1 MATEINLRTG
11 IPAKDL
17 SDDDLAS
24 LKKLPEELKTR
35 VIGQDHAVDAVAKA
49 IRRGRLGYREEK
61 APIGS
66 FMFLGPTGVGKTEFV
81 RVLAKNQFGSE
92 KNIVRIDMSEYQE
105 KHSVSRLVGAPPG
118 YVGFESAGQL
128 TEAVR
133 RNPHTLVL
141 FDEIEKAA
149 PEVLD
154 VLLQVIEDGRLT
166 DGQGRVV
173 DFSNAIIVMT
183 SNIGGSLAAE
193 ALQPKRRIGF
203 VQDEEERETA
213 ATGRTE
219 SYVAAFKAKVRPEF
233 YNRIGK
239 RRVVVFNELGAKEM
253 EGILALRLGELNE
266 RVAHKG
272 MSVRLTE
279 AARRH
284 ILDDATSLEN
294 KAYGARPLKQAVAH
308 EVADALVDGELDGAI
323 KKGDA
328 VLVDFDGTKLT
339 VSRDPEAK
347 PATKLGGW
355 ALGAAALGLAAL
367 PAGAPLALAVAGI
380 AAAVG
385 YAAWR
390 VASSYSGPH
399 GRAQAPPLARVWAVR
414 AAVMTAAFLAADWAL
429 KALFF
434 GSGLFVFHHIVPTRA
449 LIMAAAVPLNLAFGA
464 WMLSLGHSK
473 AAPLEKLRKFRER
486 HPVLGAV
493 AYGLLQVLAFP
504 FTINDQ
510 RYAGDLAAKHPA
522 VAKALG
528 VFVVAA
534 AAVLAG
540 TLGNVL
546 EGLVNAKVVDFIPV
560 GHGRANLA
568 DFLVFL
574 GIPFAWMTLDF
585 CGAARKAV
593 AARKPA
599 VMNFAKYYALPVL
612 GMLAFLLA
620 SSAGYA
626 AIPLPAIYAAF
637 FSTLFGVGILGANV
651 FVQRR
656 LAEFNGSLQDGVFQE
671 MPAKPSFSAGYRLR
685 RSAAAA
691 LAALA
696 ALPFVGKVVSQP
708 RLSGRDYAALVERY
722 RGRLPKVVITDY
734 DDTFMDNSDG
744 RGLVVSDA
752 RLKLLEDLKAAG
764 VRVAFAT
771 NRPLTGGSYA
781 MSAMLVDKMSPE
793 LRKYFILSTG
803 GGAEVFKFSPQ
814 GELPQTP
821 YFSGPTISE
830 AERAV
835 VGGLIA
841 AEAA

>member
-1 MATEINLRTG
+1 
-11 IPAKDL
+11 
-17 SDDDLAS
+17 
-24 LKKLPEELKTR
+24 
-35 VIGQDHAVDAVAKA
+35 
-49 IRRGRLGYREEK
+49 
-61 APIGS
+61 
-66 FMFLGPTGVGKTEFV
+66 
-81 RVLAKNQFGSE
+81 
-92 KNIVRIDMSEYQE
+92 
-105 KHSVSRLVGAPPG
+105 
-118 YVGFESAGQL
+118 
-128 TEAVR
+128 
-133 RNPHTLVL
+133 
-141 FDEIEKAA
+141 
-149 PEVLD
+149 
-154 VLLQVIEDGRLT
+154 
-166 DGQGRVV
+166 
-173 DFSNAIIVMT
+173 
-183 SNIGGSLAAE
+183 
-193 ALQPKRRIGF
+193 
-203 VQDEEERETA
+203 
-213 ATGRTE
+213 
-219 SYVAAFKAKVRPEF
+219 
-233 YNRIGK
+233 
-239 RRVVVFNELGAKEM
+239 
-253 EGILALRLGELNE
+253 
-266 RVAHKG
+266 
-272 MSVRLTE
+272 
-279 AARRH
+279 
-284 ILDDATSLEN
+284 
-294 KAYGARPLKQAVAH
+294 
-308 EVADALVDGELDGAI
+308 ALVDGELDGAI
-323 KKGDA
+323 KKGDS
-328 VLVDFDGTKLT
+328 VLVDFDGTKLVVRKSDEGKT
-339 VSRDPEAK
+339 
-347 PATKLGGW
+347 TKLGGW

-367 PAGAPLALAVAGI
+367 PAGASLALAVAGI

-414 AAVMTAAFLAADWAL
+414 AVVMTAAFLAADWAL

-540 TLGNVL
+540 TLGNGL

-585 CGAARKAV
+585 FGAARKAV

-612 GMLAFLLA
+612 GMLTFLLA

-656 LAEFNGSLQDGVFQE
+656 LAEFNGSLQDGVFQP
-671 MPAKPSFSAGYRLR
+671 MPAKPAFSAGYRLR
-685 RSAAAA
+685 RAAAA
-691 LAALA
+691 LLASLA

-708 RLSGRDYAALVERY
+708 KLSDKDYAALVERY

-744 RGLVVSDA
+744 RGLVISDA

-781 MSAMLVDKMSPE
+781 MSAMLVERMSPE
-793 LRKYFILSTG
+793 LRRDFILSTG
-803 GGAEVFKFSPQ
+803 GGAEVFKFSSK
-814 GELPQTP
+814 GELPETP
-821 YFSGPTISE
+821 YFSGPAISE

-835 VGGLIA
+835 VGGIIA
-841 AEAA
+841 AESAKLGVDMAHARSDTKPYEHAFMYSMGLNAEKKAAMPEAEWKAAVAERNRRLTAVFAALEKGLKKEGLEFAATLKFPPRDELEPYIRLSKSTKSFAVKAILEVVEAEGRRVDAEDVLMLGDDFTVPGYDSAMPKALPGGTAVAVGSAADARIGNVHLLGGGPDATEKFLRDILKK